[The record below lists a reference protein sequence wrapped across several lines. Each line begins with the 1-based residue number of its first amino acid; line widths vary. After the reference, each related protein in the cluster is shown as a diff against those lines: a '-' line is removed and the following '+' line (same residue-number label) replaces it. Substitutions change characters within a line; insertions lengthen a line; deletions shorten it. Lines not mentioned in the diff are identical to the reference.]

1 MKKKIL
7 SILTAAICFAGV
19 MPVNAAAENSDE
31 GIVGLQEEGGSSLIS
46 GEQSVGVY
54 VDNFSELSEIS
65 ETAEADTAKLIIDES
80 YSSDI
85 VSSSCTIKS
94 LGRDLT
100 IDAGDND
107 IIVLLDEAVL
117 EKTLTVK
124 ADKGSV
130 TFFLQGSLV
139 CGKESKGIVWHEICD
154 GCKITDDKYIPIC
167 FYGSEDSVITLN
179 DETVLCGSLRL
190 PYTVLDDRSSG
201 AFNIEYVSEYDNKAY
216 AMKPSII
223 GNVLL
228 KKLMNDEIVFAFC
241 YGKAET
247 GDVYAEPEYRIVKLP
262 DKVEYNLG
270 EMIDLKGLEIE
281 VTKAN
286 EDPVVYS
293 YPDVAFDYQSNIPK
307 APRVILHSDFRSD
320 KAGAYKVEVVGAD
333 NVCFD
338 VEVVDDSAIKDLAV
352 FEEGEIMTLDDVIEL
367 SKKGNALTL
376 SDFAKFKGVIAG
388 SGIFILEYDLGNGS
402 FLRVGS
408 GDLCKIDYARLK
420 YTGIESYIDIRTD
433 DVEAI
438 IAEVDAKTLTIDDV
452 KELAQKGDALV
463 WSDFDEYIG
472 EDGWHGTGMYTHT
485 YSFDLGNGYVLYV
498 GGNQPSKPEI
508 ILLYRYDPESGI
520 DIRKDDI
527 KDFIFMTDDQ
537 VRIVKIL
544 EISYDALLVIA
555 TDCSGEIMTLPTK
568 YLDSDILPKEGMELE
583 VTYVGGKFDTYPAEF
598 GEVKKVT
605 VVSNRIEIDG
615 DANCDG
621 GLDLADAVLI
631 MQALANPNKYG
642 IDGIAENHLTELG
655 RIKADMNGDGL
666 TVGDAQAIQR
676 KLLGLDDEKS
686 EDTSKLS
693 DMVSIKT
700 PYRPAMSDWSGIGI
714 LLEFDSKDYSITL
727 STNEGHFTT
736 WDIETGDGVVT
747 NVGKTYDIGNS
758 GYIFWT
764 PDDLKYS
771 SDFVSEITVKGKN
784 GDAQIELGKI
794 YVTMADNGDL
804 TALL

>member
-7 SILTAAICFAGV
+7 AILTVAICFAGV

-54 VDNFSELSEIS
+54 VDYFSELSEIS

-107 IIVLLDEAVL
+107 IIILLDEAVL
-117 EKTLTVK
+117 EKTVTVK

-320 KAGAYKVEVVGAD
+320 KAETYKVEVVGAD

-338 VEVVDDSAIKDLAV
+338 VEVVD
-352 FEEGEIMTLDDVIEL
+352 EEI
-367 SKKGNALTL
+367 
-376 SDFAKFKGVIAG
+376 IAG
-388 SGIFILEYDLGNGS
+388 TIKATVLDINENSLLLQSVSNCYERYLLYNGQ
-402 FLRVGS
+402 
-408 GDLCKIDYARLK
+408 I
-420 YTGIESYIDIRTD
+420 
-433 DVEAI
+433 
-438 IAEVDAKTLTIDDV
+438 
-452 KELAQKGDALV
+452 KGDIKPTV
-463 WSDFDEYIG
+463 
-472 EDGWHGTGMYTHT
+472 GM
-485 YSFDLGNGYVLYV
+485 S
-498 GGNQPSKPEI
+498 
-508 ILLYRYDPESGI
+508 
-520 DIRKDDI
+520 
-527 KDFIFMTDDQ
+527 
-537 VRIVKIL
+537 L
-544 EISYDALLVIA
+544 EIAYEGGMFNLVP
-555 TDCSGEIMTLPTK
+555 IML
-568 YLDSDILPKEGMELE
+568 
-583 VTYVGGKFDTYPAEF
+583 F
-598 GEVKKVT
+598 GNVKKVSA
-605 VVSNRIEIDG
+605 VSEKTEFLRG
-615 DANCDG
+615 DTNCDG
-621 GLDLADAVLI
+621 GVDMADAVLI

-642 IDGIAENHLTELG
+642 EFNTEFNYLTALG
-655 RIKADMNGDGL
+655 RLNGDMNGDGL

-676 KLLGLDDEKS
+676 KLLGLSDDENKQTDQNGTTDNNDL
-686 EDTSKLS
+686 ERTGD
-693 DMVSIKT
+693 
-700 PYRPAMSDWSGIGI
+700 
-714 LLEFDSKDYSITL
+714 LLKQFVAEQKDNGNSAFRLANVYSQEEL
-727 STNEGHFTT
+727 K
-736 WDIETGDGVVT
+736 DIEGSIPEPYSDKIVVEYYHP
-747 NVGKTYDIGNS
+747 NREKFLESVHEFMENNNIS
-758 GYIFWT
+758 EE
-764 PDDLKYS
+764 LVL
-771 SDFVSEITVKGKN
+771 FV
-784 GDAQIELGKI
+784 ELQ
-794 YVTMADNGDL
+794 
-804 TALL
+804 